1 MPPLSQ
7 ACAAQ
12 HCAGWTWAAGRG
24 RACVPVCVSA
34 GPSVAKLGPVKGASL
49 ARALGHPW
57 PPWPSSWGHRGVVEM
72 GSSGQGQQDLW
83 SVLNHM
89 LVCVPV
95 CWYAV
100 CVNKYVYVSLYRCER
115 KRESAQKKEAESAVQ
130 RLFVFLK
137 IDETPE
143 KFPPTLPLNQQLSG
157 WQGKPVHEA
166 LFLTCRNQELPS
178 PMRRPSKKVLLPA
191 SG

>member
-1 MPPLSQ
+1 MIHATALPGVRCPALRGLDLG
-7 ACAAQ
+7 
-12 HCAGWTWAAGRG
+12 GWKRPCVC
-24 RACVPVCVSA
+24 ACVCECGAKCGQAGARERGIVGQSS
-34 GPSVAKLGPVKGASL
+34 GPSLASL
-49 ARALGHPW
+49 AFLLGPQGSGRDGEFRARSTGPLV
-57 PPWPSSWGHRGVVEM
+57 SS
-72 GSSGQGQQDLW
+72 QPYAC
-83 SVLNHM
+83 
-89 LVCVPV
+89 VCVPV

-157 WQGKPVHEA
+157 WQGKP
-166 LFLTCRNQELPS
+166 
-178 PMRRPSKKVLLPA
+178 
-191 SG
+191 